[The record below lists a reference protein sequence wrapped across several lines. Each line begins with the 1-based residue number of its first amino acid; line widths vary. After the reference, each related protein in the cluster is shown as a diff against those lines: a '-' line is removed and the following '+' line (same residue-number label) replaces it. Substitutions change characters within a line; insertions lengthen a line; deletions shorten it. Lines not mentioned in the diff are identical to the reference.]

1 MIIII
6 CGLPGV
12 GKTAIAKDLAAL
24 INGAVVLSTD
34 KIRKELIS
42 KPTYEKQERQLIY
55 DVMLLFAKYLHI
67 AGIDCI
73 LDATF
78 NRESS
83 RKEVKERLS
92 LTHDQLFIVECMCPE
107 EIIIRRL
114 KNRQNGYS
122 DADISI
128 YRKMKRIYEPVKGD
142 RHIVVDTSI
151 QSSKEI
157 AKAIAP
163 KVLSSKS
170 TITTIKANNDKHT

>member
-34 KIRKELIS
+34 KIRKELIP

-107 EIIIRRL
+107 EITIRRL